1 MHSHGNTVYLIL
13 MYQNLDFL
21 VKSATVVDVL
31 LFSALMLLFFFR
43 QKIVAVL
50 GQNKNNKASSS
61 CDSVVP
67 TVPYVYSLYFSEK
80 KELSL
85 KTNKSMS
92 CIFAIAQKV
101 IKVLQNHNKNK
112 SGLVKAL
119 LDYNILYY
127 RVANYKCN
135 RLETRS

>member
-1 MHSHGNTVYLIL
+1 M
-13 MYQNLDFL
+13 
-21 VKSATVVDVL
+21 
-31 LFSALMLLFFFR
+31 
-43 QKIVAVL
+43 
-50 GQNKNNKASSS
+50 
-61 CDSVVP
+61 VP

-80 KELSL
+80 KELNL
-85 KTNKSMS
+85 KTNKSIS